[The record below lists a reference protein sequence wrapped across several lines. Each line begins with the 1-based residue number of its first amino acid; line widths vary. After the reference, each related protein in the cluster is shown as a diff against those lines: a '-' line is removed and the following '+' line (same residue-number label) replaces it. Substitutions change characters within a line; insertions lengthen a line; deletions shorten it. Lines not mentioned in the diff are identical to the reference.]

1 GTGEAVRRIART
13 GGAGEIVAGG
23 FGPGDLEALTIVDGT
38 VVYATARELW
48 RITATGPQLIA
59 GGLDLSSELTGA
71 AGLLYAGAGPRERI
85 SSVFRV
91 PLAGGTPQPIAT
103 MLANPSGIAVD
114 GDTVYFTD
122 GWLQRVY
129 QLPAAG
135 GAVTVLVDG
144 DRGSGGIVARG
155 GRLYYARA
163 FAAHARR
170 SASWRPAASRSRS
183 TAASASSVRSATA
196 PACSGSTAIACS
208 RGDHTRR

>member
-71 AGLLYAGAGPRERI
+71 AGFLYAGTGPSERI

-114 GDTVYFTD
+114 GHTAYFTD
-122 GWLQRVY
+122 RWPQRVS

-155 GRLYYARA
+155 GRLYYASA
-163 FAAHARR
+163 FGAHATLREL
-170 SASWRPAASRSRS
+170 
-183 TAASASSVRSATA
+183 A
-196 PACSGSTAIACS
+196 PGGEPITIH
-208 RGDHTRR
+208 RGERFVGPVGDGTGVFWFDGDRLFAR